1 MKIEKIDIYIVM
13 FFVWLFLAVLSLAY
27 GHRDLAMACFVIA
40 NVWIIAYRIV
50 KDLHYRRR

>member
-1 MKIEKIDIYIVM
+1 VKIEKIDIYIVM